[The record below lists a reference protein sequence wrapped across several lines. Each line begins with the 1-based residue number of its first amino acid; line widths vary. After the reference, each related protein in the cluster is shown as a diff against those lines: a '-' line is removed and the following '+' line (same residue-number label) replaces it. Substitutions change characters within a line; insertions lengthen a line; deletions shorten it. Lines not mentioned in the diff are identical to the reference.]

1 QPERPNLSNVA
12 GRWLQASQGC
22 SPEYWGQQLRQAVR
36 FGEGVAELLKRD
48 QRVFLEVGPGQT
60 LSMLVR
66 RQAKGRAAQS
76 VCSTL
81 RHASQTTVG
90 SDVASAITTLGRL
103 WLSGVDVSWSDFY
116 AGEMRHRVLLPTY

>member
-1 QPERPNLSNVA
+1 KP
-12 GRWLQASQGC
+12 
-22 SPEYWGQQLRQAVR
+22 
-36 FGEGVAELLKRD
+36 D
-48 QRVFLEVGPGQT
+48 QRMLLEVGPGQT

-81 RHASQTTVG
+81 RHASQTTTG

-103 WLSGVDVSWSDFY
+103 WLSGVDVAWSDFY
-116 AGEMRHRVLLPTY
+116 SGETRHRVLLPTYPFQRQRFWVNPVARRGAAPAREEKNAGKIHDVRRWF